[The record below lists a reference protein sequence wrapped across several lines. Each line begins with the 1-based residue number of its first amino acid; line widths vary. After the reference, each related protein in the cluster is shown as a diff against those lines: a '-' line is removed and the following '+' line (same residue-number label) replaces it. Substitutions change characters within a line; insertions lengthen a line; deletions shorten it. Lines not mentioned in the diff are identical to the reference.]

1 MKNHFPGLFCGN
13 TDSLRP
19 SKKEISRKSSPE
31 RHLEWVEQWHGV
43 CKSRAADRNIKKT
56 LARQKAN
63 IGLDLNRVEMAH
75 ESKSKYKEIYLGE
88 QKNVGV
94 NSMEFTALNKGETVG
109 KGLGLVCRTKTSQSE
124 VKGTATQNKTDREG
138 LELVRGTK
146 ESQAEVKRNRG
157 AKQNN
162 RWRRPGTSARNRR
175 KSIGRQ
181 RKPRRKT
188 KQTHWRRPGTSQS
201 EDRKPRRKTTQTLWR
216 RPGTSARN
224 RRKSIGS
231 S

>member
-1 MKNHFPGLFCGN
+1 
-13 TDSLRP
+13 
-19 SKKEISRKSSPE
+19 
-31 RHLEWVEQWHGV
+31 
-43 CKSRAADRNIKKT
+43 
-56 LARQKAN
+56 
-63 IGLDLNRVEMAH
+63 MAH

-157 AKQNN
+157 AKQNSAGEGLELV
-162 RWRRPGTSARNRR
+162 PGTE
-175 KSIGRQ
+175 G
-181 RKPRRKT
+181 
-188 KQTHWRRPGTSQS
+188 SQS
-201 EDRKPRRKTTQTLWR
+201 EGKGNRGAKQNKPTGEGLELVNQKTGNRGARQHKPSGEGLELVLVTEGSQSVVASRKTPPGILKQSGSKRT
-216 RPGTSARN
+216 GTSHLNTEVYTHNNSRSP
-224 RRKSIGS
+224 RIKRYIEVLVKKKG
-231 S
+231 